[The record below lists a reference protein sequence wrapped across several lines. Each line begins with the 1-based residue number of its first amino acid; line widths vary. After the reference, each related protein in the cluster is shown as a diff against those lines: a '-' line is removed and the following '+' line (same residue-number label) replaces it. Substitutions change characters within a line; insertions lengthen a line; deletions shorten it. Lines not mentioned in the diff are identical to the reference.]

1 MKYFVNWVHMFLARI
16 RVLLKQIVILKKLI
30 ILLACFS
37 CYQFVFSQQDTS
49 ALYQRFPDV
58 PPITL
63 LKSDSGLITKE
74 ALKKNHPVILMYFS
88 PECHHCQRQMEDIL
102 ARMDD
107 LKKVQIVLATYRPM
121 EELIAFA
128 NKYKLQQY
136 PNVQAGRD
144 TKYFIQPFYRI
155 KNLPYLALYDIKG
168 KLITTFEGNVSVD
181 RLIEELK

>member
-1 MKYFVNWVHMFLARI
+1 MKYFVNWVHIFLAGI
-16 RVLLKQIVILKKLI
+16 RVLLKQIAILKRLI
-30 ILLACFS
+30 IFFACFS
-37 CYQFVFSQQDTS
+37 CYQCVFSQQDTS
-49 ALYQRFPDV
+49 ALYLRFPEV

-74 ALKKNHPVILMYFS
+74 ALRKNHPVILMYFS
-88 PECHHCQRQMEDIL
+88 PECHHCQRQVEDIL

-128 NKYKLQQY
+128 NKYKLQQHQ
-136 PNVQAGRD
+136 NIQIGRD

-155 KNLPYLALYDIKG
+155 KNLPYLALYDKKG
-168 KLITTFEGNVSVD
+168 KLITTFEGNVNVD

>member
-1 MKYFVNWVHMFLARI
+1 
-16 RVLLKQIVILKKLI
+16 
-30 ILLACFS
+30 
-37 CYQFVFSQQDTS
+37 
-49 ALYQRFPDV
+49 
-58 PPITL
+58 
-63 LKSDSGLITKE
+63 
-74 ALKKNHPVILMYFS
+74 MYFS
-88 PECHHCQRQMEDIL
+88 PECHHCQRQMEDML

-128 NKYKLQQY
+128 NKYQLQKH
-136 PNVQAGRD
+136 PNIQAGRD

-155 KNLPYLALYDIKG
+155 KNLPYLALYDKKG